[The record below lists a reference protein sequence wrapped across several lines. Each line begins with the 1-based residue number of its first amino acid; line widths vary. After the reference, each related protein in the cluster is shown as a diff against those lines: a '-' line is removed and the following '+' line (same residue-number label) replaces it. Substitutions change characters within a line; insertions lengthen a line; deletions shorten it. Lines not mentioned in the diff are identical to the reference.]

1 MDEPKVLIVED
12 SVEMADLLAILIQD
26 DDIETDWAASGE
38 EALKKLRAGGFDLV
52 LLDLGLPDMDGL
64 EVLSRIRRDKAV
76 GQVPVIVVTG
86 RENIADKVKAFDLGA
101 VDYINKPINFPDV
114 QARIVATLSR
124 QRKLLAEETEARNQQ
139 QRTTHELLRISTAV
153 DSASDAVM
161 IQDENS
167 RCIYLNAAFETLFS
181 VGVEDLQVGGRLRR
195 LFTGSKA
202 GEDIWETCEEHGSW
216 SGEVE
221 MNTAEDSR
229 VLVHARADAILDE
242 RRVFLGSV
250 LILTNIGQR
259 KRLEEDLLYLA
270 NHDALTGLHNRRYF
284 VECLKSA
291 ADDARNGKSSF
302 LMHVDMDHFK
312 VINYQVSH
320 KGGDR
325 LLIQLAGLL
334 QEERREG
341 DELARVGGDE
351 FAWLLPDVDAPEA
364 EAFARRLAAK
374 LSSTRF
380 REGGDEYCFTA
391 SIGLTPM
398 DSETASEDVLARAVS
413 ASYRIKSD
421 GGNGT
426 DVFSIG
432 EESLPQLSEE
442 FRSFMR
448 VKSALEENRL
458 EVWLQ
463 PIVPLNPGLP
473 IYFEA
478 LVRIRQKDGVIIGPD
493 HFLPAAEKFGI
504 LHQVDHFF
512 LYRSIE
518 LLREHSDLRVSV
530 NLSAR
535 TLTSAK
541 LPELIRGLLGASG
554 IDPHRLLL
562 EITETTMIRNLDRA
576 RENVRALQEIGCSF
590 ALDDFGSGVSSLVY
604 LRDLPVDVLKI
615 DGSFIENVHKS
626 DVNREIVRSVTN
638 VSRIM
643 QRKTVAEYVCDADVL
658 AAVKELGVDY
668 VQGWHIYKPAPPEE
682 FAKIGWDKIALPAD

>member
-12 SVEMADLLAILIQD
+12 SVEMADLLAISLQD
-26 DDIETDWAASGE
+26 DDIETEWAASGE
-38 EALKKLRAGGFDLV
+38 EALKKLRAGRIDLV

-64 EVLSRIRRDKAV
+64 ELLSRIRRDKAV
-76 GQVPVIVVTG
+76 SQVPVIVITG
-86 RENIADKVKAFDLGA
+86 REKMSDKVKAFDLGA
-101 VDYINKPINFPDV
+101 VDYINKPINFLDV

-124 QRKLLAEETEARNQQ
+124 HRQQAEEETEARQQQ
-139 QRTTHELLRISTAV
+139 QRTTQELLRISTAV

-161 IQDENS
+161 IQDENN
-167 RCIYLNAAFETLFS
+167 RCVYVNAAFETLFDL
-181 VGVEDLQVGGRLRR
+181 GVEDLQVGGRLRR
-195 LFTGSKA
+195 LFADSKA
-202 GEDIWETCEEHGSW
+202 ADDIWETCEEHGSW

-221 MNTAEDSR
+221 MNTADEASVR
-229 VLVHARADAILDE
+229 VHARGDAILDE
-242 RRVFLGSV
+242 RRQFLGAV
-250 LILTNIGQR
+250 LILTDIRQR
-259 KRLEEDLLYLA
+259 KRLEEDLLFLA

-284 VECLKSA
+284 VECLKTA

-325 LLIQLAGLL
+325 LLIQLAQLL
-334 QEERREG
+334 KEERREG

-351 FAWLLPDVDAPEA
+351 FAWLLPDVDAAEA

-380 REGGDEYCFTA
+380 REGADEYCFTA

-398 DSETASEDVLARAVS
+398 DGETASEDVLARAVS

-426 DVFSIG
+426 DVFSSE
-432 EESLPQLSEE
+432 EESLPQLSQE

-463 PIVPLNPGLP
+463 PIVPLNSEQPT
-473 IYFEA
+473 YFEA
-478 LVRIRQKDGVIIGPD
+478 LVRMRGLNGDIIGPD
-493 HFLPAAEKFGI
+493 DFLPAAEKFGI
-504 LHQVDHFF
+504 LHQVDHFV
-512 LYRSIE
+512 LYRCIE
-518 LLREHSDLRVSV
+518 LLREHDELRLSV

-535 TLTSAK
+535 TLTSVK

-562 EITETTMIRNLDRA
+562 EITETTMIRNMDRA
-576 RENVRALQEIGCSF
+576 RENVRSLQEIGCSF

-615 DGSFIENVHKS
+615 DGSFIQTVHES
-626 DVNREIVRSVTN
+626 DVNREIVRAVTS

-643 QRKTVAEYVCDADVL
+643 QRKTVAEYVCDAKVL
-658 AAVKELGVDY
+658 AAVRELDVDY

-682 FAKIGWDKIALPAD
+682 FAKIGWKNVTLPAE